1 MFGDCLSHTSCDH
14 STAGDFSPLPSQLLH
29 PALHSWHVVGTQHT
43 FKEMVDDAEARMD
56 WSGAKGEVV
65 ECKCLPQSLDFIL
78 NGYQGDT
85 EGFKYRSHRA
95 SSVEDECE

>member
-1 MFGDCLSHTSCDH
+1 M
-14 STAGDFSPLPSQLLH
+14 
-29 PALHSWHVVGTQHT
+29 
-43 FKEMVDDAEARMD
+43 DDAEARMD